1 MLYDHLL
8 TEGFISLNALHYLSV
23 ESEVITAIASS
34 NDLESV
40 VYAIIKRE
48 TEAHGG
54 VLQRKLKEFPELK
67 GVKPRELQHIV
78 KSLIEKNL
86 IKRVKVPDGEKMSYL
101 LQAITIEEKPK
112 TERSVTTAPTLTT
125 TLNNLLDIP
134 CVTCKYLN
142 LCGSSNIYTP
152 TKCTILTKY
161 LLSQVQKLEAKS

>member
-1 MLYDHLL
+1 
-8 TEGFISLNALHYLSV
+8 
-23 ESEVITAIASS
+23 VIIAIVAS
-34 NDLESV
+34 NDLESI

-54 VLQRKLKEFPELK
+54 VLQKKLKEFPELK

-86 IKRVKVPDGEKMSYL
+86 VKRVKVPNGDKMSYL

-112 TERSVTTAPTLTT
+112 TDRSVSTASTLTT
-125 TLNNLLDIP
+125 TLNNLLGIP
-134 CVTCKYLN
+134 CITCEYLN
-142 LCGSSNIYTP
+142 LCGSSNTYTP

-161 LLSQVQKLEAKS
+161 LLSQVQRLETKS